1 MAMANSMTLEASSAA
16 RDLPQNNRFEG
27 GVEDH
32 FDPLA
37 SSRDAAYGAVSG
49 GAIGAVAD
57 RDGTSRHSA
66 LSSDGFEITAD
77 TVPPSLSEKN
87 QQPEVNAGV
96 YNDLIKE
103 GMPLTNENGQQEKFI
118 EDMIGGMMLDGIRK
132 DGFLLDVDKP
142 TDMQVGGA
150 LIDIG
155 LKNRIQQLGD
165 AAVKSE
171 LNLPLDAGAEAV
183 KEAYTKHTLKEM
195 GSQLGQ
201 EIENPEQLAKA
212 VREWAAGTM
221 KSAIGLKK

>member
-1 MAMANSMTLEASSAA
+1 MANSMTLEASSAA
-16 RDLPQNNRFEG
+16 RDLSQNNRFEG
-27 GVEDH
+27 GAEEN

-57 RDGTSRHSA
+57 RDGTNRYSA
-66 LSSDGFEITAD
+66 QSSDGFEITAEA
-77 TVPPSLSEKN
+77 VPPSISEQN
-87 QQPEVNAGV
+87 QQPEVNPGV

-171 LNLPLDAGAEAV
+171 LNLPPDAGAAAV

-201 EIENPEQLAKA
+201 EIENPEQLARA